1 VQGDCQSSLPQ
12 HEHLLPT
19 ETWTRPWMMREPTLG
34 GKWTLMELWIRA
46 LIRQNIDGTL
56 MLVQVS
62 MRQAMVERPLL
73 LVLGLGVLVRIQL
86 TMVERSLLLVLG
98 LGVLVDSMV
107 EK

>member
-1 VQGDCQSSLPQ
+1 
-12 HEHLLPT
+12 
-19 ETWTRPWMMREPTLG
+19 
-34 GKWTLMELWIRA
+34 
-46 LIRQNIDGTL
+46 
-56 MLVQVS
+56 
-62 MRQAMVERPLL
+62 MVERPLL